1 MYSYWWKSSHGPC
14 WLDFSL
20 GAGQGGNDKENLYK
34 TYTKLIQRKL
44 ILVILYIPNQFLKNY
59 GLEIINFHDIILIA
73 EPKVEAIDRKAG
85 EAIKDF
91 KEVVFP
97 DDYNPAGKPAA
108 KRKV

>member
-1 MYSYWWKSSHGPC
+1 MTWFFPW
-14 WLDFSL
+14 
-20 GAGQGGNDKENLYK
+20 GQW
-34 TYTKLIQRKL
+34 QRKL
-44 ILVILYIPNQFLKNY
+44 ILVILYIPNQFLNNY
-59 GLEIINFHDIILIA
+59 YVLEIINFHDIILIA
-73 EPKVEAIDRKAG
+73 EPKIEAIDRKAG